1 MLSETQREW
10 WETDDGE
17 PDAAPSVDIDPR
29 FTCSICGE
37 RYIPIGKRHTRTCG
51 AERCAAQ
58 NRYRVERTNEQRY
71 AKAQARWRK
80 SVIEHGAYYNA
91 RASLRRRGLLTSETA
106 AALLP
111 LKGRGHI
118 EVSAALAMCG
128 LGALARAPK
137 TKRAPT
143 PETDLSVSR
152 DAWALP
158 SPTHDGPLSHAFRL
172 VFSQR
177 EQPRLRVRDYYGAR
191 LLHGALHRVLN
202 VGHDLD
208 KTPFALVLPSQRER
222 SLWMLTSHEDVI
234 ERLLAWESPRV
245 ILGDDSE
252 PHDLR
257 IAERSRLRVPPP
269 REPGQY
275 RARVI
280 TAGPLVLK
288 KTNRAIAKS
297 EASTRHGLYRQ
308 QLRTSPTELV
318 GALEH
323 VASRAGVRL
332 DKHTVIA
339 RVILHDL
346 DEIEGGVRVGGHW
359 QSGPTRG
366 HIACMVGVID
376 VECNAIGRWL
386 LDVAALIGLG
396 GKTAIGFGRVRV
408 ADL

>member
-1 MLSETQREW
+1 MLDGAEREW
-10 WETDDGE
+10 WETEDGDTSA
-17 PDAAPSVDIDPR
+17 PDVDIDPR

-37 RYIPIGKRHTRTCG
+37 RFIPTGKRHTKTCG
-51 AERCAAQ
+51 AAKCAAQ
-58 NRYRVERTNEQRY
+58 NSYRVERTNEQRY

-111 LKGRGHI
+111 LRGKGHI

-128 LGALARAPK
+128 LGSLARAPK
-137 TKRAPT
+137 TKRAAT
-143 PETDLSVSR
+143 PETDLSISR
-152 DAWALP
+152 DAWSLP
-158 SPTHDGPLSHAFRL
+158 SPTHNGPLMHAFRL
-172 VFSQR
+172 VLSQHG
-177 EQPRLRVRDYYGAR
+177 QQRLRVRDYYGAR
-191 LLHGALHRVLN
+191 LLHGALHRALG

-208 KTPFALVLPSQRER
+208 KTPFSLVLPSQRER
-222 SLWMLTSHEDVI
+222 ALWMLTSDEDVI
-234 ERLLAWESPRV
+234 TRLLAWESPRV
-245 ILGDDSE
+245 ILGDDRE

-257 IAERSRLRVPPP
+257 IAERSRLRLPPP

-280 TAGPLVLK
+280 ASSPLVLK
-288 KTNRAIAKS
+288 KSNRAIAKS

-308 QLRTSPTELV
+308 QLQTKPTELV
-318 GALEH
+318 GSLEH
-323 VASRAGVRL
+323 VASRAGIRV

-346 DEIEGGVRVGGHW
+346 DEIEGGIRVGGHW

-386 LDVAALIGLG
+386 LDCAALVGLG

-408 ADL
+408 RDL